1 MKNETIDEVLQAG
14 SHSCFTWLGIAIWQV
29 RIFIYIDTHRYV
41 CVCGNPKIDRRVGD
55 LEICRTYYL

>member
-29 RIFIYIDTHRYV
+29 RIYIDKNIYRE
-41 CVCGNPKIDRRVGD
+41 R
-55 LEICRTYYL
+55 EIYT